1 MGTYIT
7 HEGLPFHGALEKIR
21 IRSCRVADLSLP
33 GFDEKQLLEIT
44 RDGTAKLTQ
53 KTPEGT
59 KKAKT
64 RISQADTDYIF
75 AAFSEIC
82 RHYDDDEGWQQSHLH
97 RLSWCQQ
104 HHGGV

>member
-59 KKAKT
+59 KRLKPVFHKPILT
-64 RISQADTDYIF
+64 TSL
-75 AAFSEIC
+75 
-82 RHYDDDEGWQQSHLH
+82 LH
-97 RLSWCQQ
+97 SPKHSRTIAGNASRQLVDI
-104 HHGGV
+104 GVSGF

>member
-44 RDGTAKLTQ
+44 LCIPMSTCRMF
-53 KTPEGT
+53 
-59 KKAKT
+59 T
-64 RISQADTDYIF
+64 R
-75 AAFSEIC
+75 
-82 RHYDDDEGWQQSHLH
+82 L
-97 RLSWCQQ
+97 
-104 HHGGV
+104 